1 MLIKYEFR
9 DAIHTHF
16 VTLIGKWTISF
27 LPTHQVFLSSL
38 LRDVTKILYFSLAIL
53 SRLSARYLTHPSTI
67 VHLPISV
74 AKWVWMASLNSY
86 FISMVSYQG
95 SIDLLKNSIQHY
107 QSEKKWKN
115 CNFAGFLICM
125 LLMDY

>member
-38 LRDVTKILYFSLAIL
+38 LRDVTKILYFNLADFITLIGPIL
-53 SRLSARYLTHPSTI
+53 DPPTHNRPFADKRDKMGMDGVPKRLSVLHRVELY
-67 VHLPISV
+67 
-74 AKWVWMASLNSY
+74 
-86 FISMVSYQG
+86 MVG
-95 SIDLLKNSIQHY
+95 L
-107 QSEKKWKN
+107 
-115 CNFAGFLICM
+115 
-125 LLMDY
+125 